1 MIAVTGA
8 SPAALI
14 AFIAFNMLTIPC
26 MAAVATARGE
36 MPDKKTFNFTILF
49 WLVVSYS
56 VSMMVYVIGTAW
68 WTVFIFAAVIVVA
81 FFIIKAFFKD
91 KDKKAEVKA

>member
-1 MIAVTGA
+1 
-8 SPAALI
+8 
-14 AFIAFNMLTIPC
+14 
-26 MAAVATARGE
+26 
-36 MPDKKTFNFTILF
+36 
-49 WLVVSYS
+49 
-56 VSMMVYVIGTAW
+56 MMVYVIGTAW